1 MRILVTGA
9 AGFIGGAVVDRA
21 VLDPTLEVWGSE
33 RSVAAEGKMS
43 HRRTF
48 LRDLAPDTDWSNAI
62 SGVDAVVHTA
72 ARVHLM
78 NDLAHDPLLEF
89 RRINVEGTL
98 ALARQAVEAGVRRF
112 IFISSIKVNGEYTLP
127 GAPFAAD
134 DTPNPSDPYGVSKH
148 EAEEGLRRLSE
159 ESGLELVI
167 IRPVLVYGPGVR
179 ANFLSMMRWIYRGVP
194 LPLGAI
200 HNKRSLVALEN
211 LVDLIMTCIHH
222 GSAANE
228 IFLVSD
234 GVDLSTTELLRRVA
248 RSLDRPAR
256 LVSVPPRVLAGVA
269 RLLGKEDVV
278 QRLCGSLQVDIS
290 KTRQVLGWTP
300 PLCVDEGLEAAAV
313 RFLEQRRA

>member
-1 MRILVTGA
+1 MRVLVTGA
-9 AGFIGGAVVDRA
+9 TGFIGGAVVARA
-21 VLDPTLEVWGSE
+21 ALDPTFEVWGSE
-33 RSVAAEGKMS
+33 QRVAAQGRKLT
-43 HRRTF
+43 HRTF
-48 LRDLAPDTDWSNAI
+48 FCDLAPDTDWSDAM

-72 ARVHLM
+72 ARVHVM
-78 NDLAHDPLLEF
+78 NDLARDPLVEF

-98 ALARQAVEAGVRRF
+98 ALARQAAEEGARRF

-127 GAPFAAD
+127 GHAFAAG
-134 DTPNPSDPYGVSKH
+134 DTPNPSDAYGVSKH

-179 ANFLSMMRWIYRGVP
+179 ANFLSMMRWIHRGVP
-194 LPLGAI
+194 LPFGAI
-200 HNKRSLVALEN
+200 QNKRSLVALEN
-211 LVDLIMTCIHH
+211 LVDLIMTCIRHE
-222 GSAANE
+222 SAANE

-234 GVDLSTTELLRRVA
+234 GVDLSTTVLLRRVA

-256 LVSVPPRVLAGVA
+256 LVSVPPRVLGRVG

-278 QRLCGSLQVDIS
+278 QRLCGSLQVDIT

-300 PLCVDEGLEAAAV
+300 PVSVDEGLEAAAV
-313 RFLEQRRA
+313 HFLEQRRP